1 MRKYS
6 TKQAASA
13 QKIETL
19 GGDCALK
26 WDDATQMGVNAHAA
40 TEPGGSRPV
49 ATEIKAWQNLWSST
63 YKAVGKKLFYTNNFP
78 GCAMPLATAVP

>member
-6 TKQAASA
+6 AKQAAGA

-26 WDDATQMGVNAHAA
+26 LDDATQMGVNAHAA
-40 TEPGGSRPV
+40 TEPGGPRPV
-49 ATEIKAWQNLWSST
+49 ATEIKAWQTGLNFLPMRLT
-63 YKAVGKKLFYTNNFP
+63 RNMKANNRLDF
-78 GCAMPLATAVP
+78 AIAA